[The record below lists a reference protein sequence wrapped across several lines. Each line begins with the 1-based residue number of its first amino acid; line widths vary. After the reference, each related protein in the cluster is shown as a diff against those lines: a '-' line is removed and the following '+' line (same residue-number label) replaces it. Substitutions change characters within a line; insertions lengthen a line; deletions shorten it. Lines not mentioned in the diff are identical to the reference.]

1 MTSKIKAHMIL
12 APIFLA
18 FIATLI
24 INPTIAFLIFVATIL
39 VVCIVVLYC
48 IIHDVISDSISSKQ
62 RKQENDRIQKELN
75 EKWDLINKRAPRT
88 DE

>member
-24 INPTIAFLIFVATIL
+24 INPNLAFLIFVASVL
-39 VVCIVVLYC
+39 VVCVVVFYC
-48 IIHDVISDSISSKQ
+48 IIHDMISDAIHAKQ
-62 RKQENDRIQKELN
+62 RKIENDRIQKELN